1 MDKFKLKEIIDASDD
16 EYNSLYEKINV
27 IDKHQTDFNQTYYNE
42 IIYLSLFLFH
52 IKKGIDKLKGFIA
65 SIKGFFKIFDNKRII
80 NYVLYKAR
88 T

>member
-52 IKKGIDKLKGFIA
+52 I
-65 SIKGFFKIFDNKRII
+65 N
-80 NYVLYKAR
+80 
-88 T
+88 